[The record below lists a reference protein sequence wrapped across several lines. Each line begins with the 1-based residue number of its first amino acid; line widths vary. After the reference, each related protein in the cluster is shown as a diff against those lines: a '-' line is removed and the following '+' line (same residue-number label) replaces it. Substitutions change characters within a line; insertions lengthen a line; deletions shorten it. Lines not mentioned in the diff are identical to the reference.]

1 MNSAHGSLAQ
11 DLLPQLQAIA
21 EGNGYRFVTRLEL
34 IVGSLHGVTAGDLKS
49 QLMEIFE
56 NTVFEDVA
64 LDVTIV
70 EPMQGVRAPGRDET
84 VDANGWEVLIVRIE
98 GAR

>member
-1 MNSAHGSLAQ
+1 MSSANRSLAQ

-34 IVGSLHGVTAGDLKS
+34 IVGSLHETAAGDLKAG
-49 QLMEIFE
+49 LLAVFE
-56 NTVFEDVA
+56 DTVFEDVA

-70 EPMQGVRAPGRDET
+70 EPMQEIPTPGRDET
-84 VDANGWEVLIVRIE
+84 VAASGWELLIARIE
-98 GAR
+98 GTR

>member
-1 MNSAHGSLAQ
+1 MNSAHRSLAQ

-21 EGNGYRFVTRLEL
+21 DGNGYRFVTRLEL
-34 IVGSLHGVTAGDLKS
+34 IVGSLHDTTAADLKS

-56 NTVFEDVA
+56 GTVFEDVA

-70 EPMQGVRAPGRDET
+70 EPMQEIRAPGRDET
-84 VDANGWEVLIVRIE
+84 VDASGWEVLIVRIE
-98 GAR
+98 GTR